1 MSLIRIERDPTR
13 RQLRQFGAIG
23 AVLLIAGAWWQRDSA
38 WTAGAL
44 LVLGAVVLCC
54 TAWRPQLLRR
64 PFVWLSAILFPIG
77 FVVSEIVLA
86 AVFFLVFTPIG
97 LCFRLLRRDALS
109 RKLDA
114 ARATYWEDVSQ
125 PRSAESYF
133 RQY

>member
-1 MSLIRIERDPTR
+1 
-13 RQLRQFGAIG
+13 
-23 AVLLIAGAWWQRDSA
+23 VLLIACAWWQRDSA

-44 LVLGAVVLCC
+44 LVLGALVLGC
-54 TAWRPQLLRR
+54 TVSRPQLFRR
-64 PFVWLSAILFPIG
+64 PFVWLSKILFPIG

-109 RKLDA
+109 RKFDA
-114 ARATYWEDVSQ
+114 TRATYWEDVSH

>member
-1 MSLIRIERDPTR
+1 MSLIRIERNPTR

-23 AVLLIAGAWWQRDSA
+23 AVLLFTCAWWQRDSA

-44 LVLGAVVLCC
+44 LALGAVVLGC
-54 TAWRPQLLRR
+54 TVSRPQLFHR
-64 PFVWLSAILFPIG
+64 PFVWLSAILLPVG
-77 FVVSEIVLA
+77 LVVSEIVLA

-97 LCFRLLRRDALS
+97 LCFRLLRRDALN
-109 RKLDA
+109 RKFDA
-114 ARATYWEDVSQ
+114 ARATYWEDSPQ